1 MLTPMSS
8 AGFDPTLPSPSG
20 DDKGKKK
27 SNPLTDLVETE
38 KVYVDLLTGIIRV
51 RRSLHD
57 VYADRTG
64 TYVRCAESCGSM
76 VSLEPATTRAGF
88 YVQKY

>member
-8 AGFDPTLPSPSG
+8 AGFDPALPSPSG

-51 RRSLHD
+51 RRFLRR
-57 VYADRTG
+57 VCTG
-64 TYVRCAESCGSM
+64 RGELTCA
-76 VSLEPATTRAGF
+76 V
-88 YVQKY
+88 

>member
-1 MLTPMSS
+1 MLTPMGS
-8 AGFDPTLPSPSG
+8 AGFDSALPSPSG

-51 RRSLHD
+51 RRFLPM
-57 VYADRTG
+57 YTP
-64 TYVRCAESCGSM
+64 T
-76 VSLEPATTRAGF
+76 EPELTSA
-88 YVQKY
+88 V